1 MAAATTTLP
10 FPPPSAS
17 SSRSSAP
24 LPSRY
29 PRPSEPA
36 PTSPSTPSF
45 PLFSRLTS
53 ISFSTPPEPI
63 ANSTRTRD
71 RRISFGGMMGAN
83 KGKGKGK
90 AKEEIE
96 GVEVPPLKRSKSAR
110 TSLISAATRRFHLS
124 NASSSCAPTTNGRTR
139 RTSTREISQPV
150 LQTNPAEDDS
160 RAFMRDYQAR
170 APLFAMSSPELGM
183 CEEVEGELGANSNGQ
198 WAHFPRVGGGRAAI
212 VEEKSIADSPASPMI
227 KWRKDAGSSFSP
239 FIQSRDS
246 LSVSPLPPLH
256 SEPAPP
262 PSPIDRTLS
271 SSPTV
276 DEATRKANR
285 EEALA
290 RLTGPTPTS
299 AEFPDSGLDAFP
311 FPRVATPQADS
322 SYSDANNTSLP
333 APPPPRP
340 RRAPPAVPISS
351 STSSHS
357 IIVTSPSTPLSP
369 PPLPRSNTV
378 TLHPSPS
385 VALDIDFRG
394 RLLRA
399 RNTHSPSAPPAPPSP
414 LPSST
419 SIGSDSSHG
428 GSSLSNSSPPS
439 SRFADWSSRRSSE
452 TSLSL
457 SINPPTPE
465 KEDLSSSASSSTCN
479 VTRRHSEFYAISDRR
494 HAESA
499 VDVLAIVE
507 EDETPV
513 RIPTRLGGRA
523 PSVKRSNTAKSSV
536 SPPRRSS
543 SKRLSLER
551 TLSTSSGEVHIIPR
565 TRRATPFS
573 AASISQARHSD
584 TARGAAPGGAVETFP
599 SENESQGSGFSIG
612 TGVRPSPSVAAGTT
626 GGGARVNFVDSPT
639 SFSPTRSL
647 SGGAEAV
654 PFPST
659 ARGIAGSPRA
669 SLATSNRKPHKR
681 ANSELHVAQP
691 LSSSASLGQGIGLGL
706 PTAARTR
713 HESYSPEIGDA
724 TGDALQARKVS
735 RRTSGQQAARTKL
748 VLREKGKP
756 TLTYQLGECIGKGQ
770 FGTVYRALNLNT
782 GQVVAVKRIQL
793 EGKTEAEI
801 EQLSNEVSLLQRLN
815 HPAIVRYQGLLRSEN
830 YLNIILEY
838 AESGSLQ
845 TTLRQFGQL
854 PEGLVASYVV
864 KILEGLAYLH
874 EQGVVHCDLKA
885 ANILS
890 TKTGNTKLSDFGVS
904 LNLHAIKNTQG
915 FGGGAKDVQGT
926 PNWMAPEVIEMR
938 GALPASDIWSL
949 GCTVVELIDGRP
961 PYSDLVAM
969 SAMFRIVEDENGP
982 PVPDSSSPELKAFL
996 ARCFKKDPR
1005 ERPSATELF
1014 EDPWLLQHFVPHQ
1027 DLRPQDSLPFLR
1039 RISGEYQKA
1048 LSRPVSPISVTRHDS
1063 PLGFD
1068 SILALEAPSAPFAH
1082 ESAFKRESVDSNE
1095 MSTSPVLSSFAHA
1108 TEEIPKPHDWIRSSF
1123 SRAVTCK
1130 LCGDS
1135 TKRHAVLCSTCGI
1148 ISHRKCTE
1156 FAPSCDLRAQLLGPK
1171 IPLYPAATISSIA
1184 PAASTSFSFT
1194 DYLPGFSKSRRPKA
1208 RPTSSDSSLPPTAT
1222 SGKAAT
1228 AKRHISNMISS
1239 SKSRTPEHTP
1249 PSSLTR
1255 TYGGI
1260 LGRNRSTTS
1269 VATRRNDNS
1278 SGSSIVHLSA
1288 DDLASQPFSATSPD
1302 SAGPLR
1308 RKLSNNV
1315 VIQTALN
1322 ARLDKKKSH
1331 SRTQSQPINK
1341 VKNEGDCVIS

>member
-1 MAAATTTLP
+1 MTLP

-17 SSRSSAP
+17 STHISAP
-24 LPSRY
+24 IPSRY
-29 PRPSEPA
+29 LRPSDPT

-53 ISFSTPPEPI
+53 LSFSTPVAPVTD
-63 ANSTRTRD
+63 STKTRG
-71 RRISFGGMMGAN
+71 RRISFGGMMGT

-90 AKEEIE
+90 AKEETD

-110 TSLISAATRRFHLS
+110 TSLISAATRRLHLS
-124 NASSSCAPTTNGRTR
+124 NSSSARAPTANDRTR
-139 RTSTREISQPV
+139 RTSTREISQPI
-150 LQTNPAEDDS
+150 LRSNPAEEDS

-170 APLFAMSSPELGM
+170 VPLFAMSSPELGM
-183 CEEVEGELGANSNGQ
+183 CEESEGELGVTQNGQ
-198 WAHFPRVGGGRAAI
+198 WAHFPRVGGAGGGAVMA
-212 VEEKSIADSPASPMI
+212 EEKSIVDSPASPMI

-239 FIQSRDS
+239 FVQSRES
-246 LSVSPLPPLH
+246 LSLSLSPSPPLNSVPLPRTSL
-256 SEPAPP
+256 
-262 PSPIDRTLS
+262 IDRTQS
-271 SSPTV
+271 SSPTI

-311 FPRVATPQADS
+311 FPRVPTPQAPSSPEDEDS
-322 SYSDANNTSLP
+322 HTRS
-333 APPPPRP
+333 PPPPRP
-340 RRAPPAVPISS
+340 RRAPPAVPITS
-351 STSSHS
+351 STGSHS
-357 IIVTSPSTPLSP
+357 MIVKSPSTPLSP

-399 RNTHSPSAPPAPPSP
+399 RNTHSPSSPPAPPTP

-419 SIGSDSSHG
+419 SIDSDSSHG
-428 GSSLSNSSPPS
+428 GSSLSNFSPPS

-457 SINPPTPE
+457 SVNPPTPE
-465 KEDLSSSASSSTCN
+465 KEDLSSSTSSSTGN
-479 VTRRHSEFYAISDRR
+479 YTSRHSDFYGISDRR

-507 EDETPV
+507 EDETPL
-513 RIPTRLGGRA
+513 RIPTRPGGQA

-536 SPPRRSS
+536 SPTRRSS

-573 AASISQARHSD
+573 ALSASQARLSD
-584 TARGAAPGGAVETFP
+584 P
-599 SENESQGSGFSIG
+599 SRVVASVGSSEACRLENDSQGSGFSIG
-612 TGVRPSPSVAAGTT
+612 TGVRPSPSTGTGVSG
-626 GGGARVNFVDSPT
+626 GGGARVNFVDSRT
-639 SFSPTRSL
+639 SFTPTRSQ
-647 SGGAEAV
+647 SGGGGEPV
-654 PFPST
+654 PFPSA
-659 ARGIAGSPRA
+659 AREIAASPRA
-669 SLATSNRKPHKR
+669 SFATSNHKPHKR

-691 LSSSASLGQGIGLGL
+691 LSPAATLGQGIGLGL
-706 PTAARTR
+706 PAAARTR
-713 HESYSPEIGDA
+713 HESYSPDMVDA

-982 PVPDSSSPELKAFL
+982 PVPESSSRELKAFL

-1005 ERPSATELF
+1005 ERPTATELF
-1014 EDPWLLQHFVPHQ
+1014 DDPWLLQHFVPHQ

-1048 LSRPVSPISVTRHDS
+1048 LSRPASPISVTRYES

-1068 SILALEAPSAPFAH
+1068 SLLTLKAPLASVTRETT
-1082 ESAFKRESVDSNE
+1082 FKRESVDFNE
-1095 MSTSPVLSSFAHA
+1095 ISTSPVLSSFAQA
-1108 TEEIPKPHDWIRSSF
+1108 TEETPKSHDWIRSSF

-1130 LCGDS
+1130 LCGES

-1148 ISHRKCTE
+1148 ISHRRCTE

-1184 PAASTSFSFT
+1184 PASSTSFSFT
-1194 DYLPGFSKSRRPKA
+1194 DYLPGFNKSRRPKA
-1208 RPTSSDSSLPPTAT
+1208 RPTSSDSSIPPTTT

-1228 AKRHISNMISS
+1228 AKRHLSNMISP
-1239 SKSRTPEHTP
+1239 SKSRTPENTP
-1249 PSSLTR
+1249 PNSLTR

-1288 DDLASQPFSATSPD
+1288 DDLASHPSSAASPD

-1308 RKLSNNV
+1308 RKLSNNLV
-1315 VIQTALN
+1315 VQTALN